1 MCAVVTKDLGVD
13 YLILMK
19 KKLPLTGFEPATV
32 HFAKIKGYGRCAL
45 STELAGTHIIF
56 HNSYTFYCFGL
67 ITARG

>member
-19 KKLPLTGFEPATV
+19 KNIAVDGIRTRDRSL
-32 HFAKIKGYGRCAL
+32 AKIKDYGLCTL

-56 HNSYTFYCFGL
+56 HNS
-67 ITARG
+67 